1 MKPSSLFAAALA
13 MAAGGAFVPPAAAET
28 EDLARIRAA
37 TEKYRDV
44 AAALADGFIR
54 DPADHCVTAAGEG
67 LPAELG
73 AMGVHYIHPGRLG
86 VTATAPRVDGTGTHT
101 DFAAPAILIYEP
113 QADGSMELVAVE
125 NLVWLAAWEAGGR
138 AGPPAFRGRPWDRM
152 VDDPATPADEAHG
165 FMPHYDQHIWLYR
178 ANPAGELEP
187 FNPAVT
193 CEHHAMR

>member
-1 MKPSSLFAAALA
+1 MKPSILFAALV
-13 MAAGGAFVPPAAAET
+13 MTAGGAAVPPAAAET
-28 EDLARIRAA
+28 EDLALIRAA
-37 TEKYRDV
+37 TEKYRDINI
-44 AAALADGFIR
+44 ALADGFIR

-67 LPAELG
+67 LPASLG

-86 VTATAPRVDGTGTHT
+86 ITAAAPRVDGTGTST

-138 AGPPAFRGRPWDRM
+138 TAPPVFRGRPWDRM
-152 VDDPATPADEAHG
+152 VDDPATAADEAHG

-178 ANPAGELEP
+178 ANPAVELEP
-187 FNPAVT
+187 FNSAVT
-193 CEHHAMR
+193 CEHHAAR